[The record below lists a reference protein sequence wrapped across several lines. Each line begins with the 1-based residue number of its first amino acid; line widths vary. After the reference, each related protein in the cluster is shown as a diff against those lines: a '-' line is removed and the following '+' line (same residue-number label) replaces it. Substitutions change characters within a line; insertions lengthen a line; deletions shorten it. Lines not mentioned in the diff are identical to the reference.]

1 MSQQMHAKPLAL
13 GRVRAWCSLL
23 HQTASLP
30 CPKLSRGTVLPIP
43 PYSTPL
49 YIRVKS
55 VSGSVVP
62 NSWRDPMDCSL
73 PGSSI
78 HRISQARIA
87 EWVAIPFSKGS
98 SQPLPKPRSPAL
110 HADSLLLEAP
120 GKPLHMCN
128 KSSMCV
134 LCGASSNNIW
144 DFLGRQHLQSLKTQI
159 TQKQSQAC
167 DHIRVK
173 K

>member
-1 MSQQMHAKPLAL
+1 MHAKPLAL
-13 GRVRAWCSLL
+13 SRVRARCYLL
-23 HQTASLP
+23 YQTASLP
-30 CPKLSRGTVLPIP
+30 HPKLSWGTILPIP
-43 PYSTPL
+43 LYSTPL
-49 YIRVKS
+49 HKRVKS

-62 NSWRDPMDCSL
+62 DSWRNPMDCSV
-73 PGSSI
+73 PGSSV
-78 HRISQARIA
+78 HRISQARIV

-120 GKPLHMCN
+120 GKPLYMWN

-144 DFLGRQHLQSLKTQI
+144 DFLGRQHLQSLKTY
-159 TQKQSQAC
+159 KLP
-167 DHIRVK
+167 
-173 K
+173 